1 MTGDAADST
10 RDAADFI
17 AAAERATN
25 AYDLDAVMSVY
36 APEITLESITD
47 GARELHRGAP
57 AVRRAWPG
65 YVGGLRARRLTLSKH
80 LVSATTD
87 TIVNEWQGVGAH
99 RRARGFE
106 VWRRS
111 GTGQVVEH
119 RLFTF
124 VDTRPSDGA
133 LARLRLFLASPR
145 TAIALLRAGTPTTTH
160 FRVGLSRY
168 GHRV

>member
-1 MTGDAADST
+1 VDATEVTGDAADST

-36 APEITLESITD
+36 AQEITLESITD

-57 AVRRAWPG
+57 AVRGAWAG
-65 YVGGLRARRLTLSKH
+65 YLGGLRARRLTLSKH

-99 RRARGFE
+99 RRARGIE

-145 TAIALLRAGTPTTTH
+145 TAIALLRAK
-160 FRVGLSRY
+160 RRALR
-168 GHRV
+168 